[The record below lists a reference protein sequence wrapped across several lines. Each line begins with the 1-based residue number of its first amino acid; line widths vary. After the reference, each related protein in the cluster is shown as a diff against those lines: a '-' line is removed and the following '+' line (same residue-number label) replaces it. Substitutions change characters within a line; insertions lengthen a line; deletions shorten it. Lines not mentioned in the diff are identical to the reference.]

1 MKDKNPKKEELF
13 ANEPAVA
20 YAAPA
25 KNETISIHEAKT
37 NFSKLVKRAAAGE
50 TIYIG
55 AYGKPEVTLTVVDQ
69 KKINAKLR
77 AEAFGCMKGKMDLPE
92 GWDGP
97 LPDDI
102 IESFYSMQG
111 LEDFEVKEVK

>member
-1 MKDKNPKKEELF
+1 MKNQHKGQVFSVKEQRAEYF
-13 ANEPAVA
+13 TKT
-20 YAAPA
+20 Y
-25 KNETISIHEAKT
+25 SIHEAKT
-37 NFSKLVKRAAAGE
+37 NLSKLVKRAATGE

-55 AYGKPEVTLTVVDQ
+55 SYGKPEAVLTVVDQ

-77 AEAFGCMKGKMDLPE
+77 AGFIGCMKGKIVFND

-102 IESFYSMQG
+102 IEEMYSMRG
-111 LEDFEVKEVK
+111 LEDFEKR